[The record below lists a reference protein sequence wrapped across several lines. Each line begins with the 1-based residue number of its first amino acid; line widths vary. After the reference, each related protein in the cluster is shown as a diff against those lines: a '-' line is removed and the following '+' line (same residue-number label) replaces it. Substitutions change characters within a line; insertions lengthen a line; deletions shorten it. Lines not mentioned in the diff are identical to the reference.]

1 MTGIGLVRVGAQ
13 VLVFSSLIVGFLVAF
28 SPFVRRFMLAAQF
41 VFVRRPY
48 HIGDTVRITQDG
60 TGGLWARPPRRCCIH
75 AVWDQLRLSRASL
88 FSEHLIFTPAACAY
102 VCDGGREVCE
112 NI

>member
-60 TGGLWARPPRRCCIH
+60 TGRTMIVKAISLMDTTFVMIFGGGNL
-75 AVWDQLRLSRASL
+75 VWDNSVRCDCPICKQCS
-88 FSEHLIFTPAACAY
+88 CA
-102 VCDGGREVCE
+102 VL
-112 NI
+112 